1 MGLLMRQI
9 KGSGH
14 EPLIFL
20 SIFLLFLV
28 FVLVT
33 ARDEKIIRDFPK
45 TQPDF
50 LLSDNKIKQN
60 LDQLLP
66 KLMSQVDIP
75 GLAISIIKNS
85 RIVWI
90 KGFGKTSRE
99 SDQKVDA
106 NTVFEAGSLSK
117 PVFAYGVLKLVDS
130 GRLDLDK
137 PLTDYIP
144 VFHITDEKVNKVTA
158 RMILSHSSGFPLWWP
173 EGKELKI
180 NFTPG
185 KRFSYSSEGFVF
197 LQEVVEQITGER
209 INDFMEKNVFAPL
222 GMSNSSYTWKNEFE
236 NNIASGHDIFG
247 IAQEPWKRTRGNA
260 AASLYTTASD
270 YANFMVTILSGDGL
284 KQYTSKEMLKP
295 HSSVNPDCIECLNQ
309 DSSAVSDSL
318 YWGLGWGLEKTAKG
332 LAFWHWGDNIIFTS
346 YAIGL
351 PGTNSAVVYFT
362 NSSNGL
368 SIRDEIVRTTVGGN
382 HPAFKWVKYD
392 QHDSPAMTFRQ
403 TVLKKGTGPGFRVY
417 HEMKMTRG
425 LQSGLIPEQTINEI
439 GYMLL
444 QLNRDDEAIELFRFN
459 IEEYPDS
466 WNVYDSLAEVYAN
479 TGDKQR
485 AINYYSIA
493 LDKVTEKDH
502 KNRILKIINYLQN

>member
-1 MGLLMRQI
+1 MKQI
-9 KGSGH
+9 KGSGR

-33 ARDEKIIRDFPK
+33 ARDEKIIREVPK

-50 LLSDNKIKQN
+50 LVSENKTKQN
-60 LDQLLP
+60 LDQLIP
-66 KLMSQVDIP
+66 KLMAQVDIP
-75 GLAISIIKNS
+75 GLAISVIKNS
-85 RIVWI
+85 KIIWT
-90 KGFGKTSRE
+90 KGFGKASGE
-99 SDQKVDA
+99 SNFKVDE
-106 NTVFEAGSLSK
+106 NTIFEAGSLSK
-117 PVFAYGVLKLVDS
+117 PVFAYGVSKLAVS
-130 GRLDLDK
+130 GKMDLDK
-137 PLTDYIP
+137 PLTEYMP
-144 VFHITDEKVNKVTA
+144 VFHITDQKVNKITA

-180 NFTPG
+180 HFTPG
-185 KRFSYSSEGFVF
+185 ERFSYSSEGFVF
-197 LQEVVEQITGER
+197 LQQAVEQITGER
-209 INDFMEKNVFAPL
+209 INVFMEENVFKPL
-222 GMSNSSYTWKNEFE
+222 GMTNSSYTWRADFE
-236 NNIASGHDIFG
+236 NHVALGHDIFG
-247 IAQEPWKRTRGNA
+247 IAQEPWKRTQGNA
-260 AASLYTTASD
+260 AASLYTTAID
-270 YANFMVTILSGDGL
+270 YAKFMVAVLSGNGL
-284 KQYTSKEMLKP
+284 KQNTYKEMLKP
-295 HSSVNPDCIECLNQ
+295 HISVNPDCIECLDQ
-309 DSSAVSDSL
+309 DSTERSDFL
-318 YWGLGWGLEKTAKG
+318 YWGLGWGLEKTTKG

-351 PGTNSAVVYFT
+351 PETNSAVVYFT

-368 SIRDEIVRTTVGGN
+368 SLRDEIIRLTIGGGN
-382 HPAFKWVKYD
+382 YPAFKWIKYD

-417 HEMKMTRG
+417 HEMKLARG
-425 LQSGLIPEQTINEI
+425 LDSGLIPEQTINEI

-444 QLNRDDEAIELFRFN
+444 QLNRDDEAIEIFRFN

-493 LDKVTEKDH
+493 LDKVAEKDH